1 MVTKRNNPIVAERDD
16 MIGRSASS
24 ARTEGSSGNGSN
36 GNGSSGSAGG
46 MSGLWKF
53 LVLAAFFG
61 LLGAGGFGWMEYQK
75 LSAKHSALQ
84 ERFELFESRLSSTDE
99 SVTQSGAAMQMN
111 ISKNT
116 SQLKK
121 HWTEIKKLW
130 VVTNDINKGKIDK
143 NQKDIA
149 FLGSKRTALE
159 KIVVKE
165 GKKIGALSANYL
177 GLSADVDATNESM
190 RNQSDG
196 LNRLK
201 TSLQLLEREIQNNA
215 DGVKSMES
223 FRRQTNQ
230 KIYAL
235 EQGRTAPA
243 TPTGPSE

>member
-1 MVTKRNNPIVAERDD
+1 MDKKPKAPIIAERDD
-16 MIGRSASS
+16 IIGRPASGT
-24 ARTEGSSGNGSN
+24 RNQGSN
-36 GNGSSGSAGG
+36 GNGSNENDSVL
-46 MSGLWKF
+46 SGLWKF
-53 LVLAAFFG
+53 LVLAALFG
-61 LLGAGGFGWMEYQK
+61 LFGAGGFGWMEYQK

-84 ERFELFESRLSSTDE
+84 ERFELFESRLSSSDE
-99 SVTQSGAAMQMN
+99 SVTQSDAVMQMN

-121 HWTEIKKLW
+121 HWSEIKKLW
-130 VVTNDINKGKIDK
+130 GVTNDINKGKIDK
-143 NQKDIA
+143 NQKDIV

-159 KIVVKE
+159 KIVIKE

-177 GLSADVDATNESM
+177 GLSADVDGANESM

-235 EQGRTAPA
+235 EQGPTAPA
-243 TPTGPSE
+243 TPTGPAE